1 MKFITVLTAMALA
14 SSSLATAHAEEAT
27 VHLFLNEDTAETK
40 IDGLKVGLRA
50 ELTDKNL
57 KERDFT
63 RRPRVWLTC
72 YDNGRQIMSVDTAD
86 DLDPW
91 PSVTSDRDVEV
102 NAKLTSQTGS
112 FPDLSA
118 PLRASRVTHLL
129 TISVDVTGRAQEIA
143 RTWLQGFPIKVTAT
157 PGGKLNDLNLVIFV
171 DARSSIFRA
180 EAAALIRG
188 CDVLAAND
196 RR

>member
-1 MKFITVLTAMALA
+1 MKFIRVFAVIAFVSSGLA
-14 SSSLATAHAEEAT
+14 SAHAAEAT

-40 IDGLKVGLRA
+40 IDGLNVRLRA
-50 ELTDKNL
+50 ELTDKDL

-91 PSVTSDRDVEV
+91 PSITGDRDVVV

-112 FPDLSA
+112 FSDLSA

-129 TISVDVTGRAQEIA
+129 TISIDVTGRAQEIA

-157 PGGKLNDLNLVIFV
+157 SGGELNDLNLVIFA
-171 DARSSIFRA
+171 DARSSIFRT
-180 EAAALIRG
+180 EAAAFIRG
-188 CDVLAAND
+188 CDVLATN
-196 RR
+196 

>member
-1 MKFITVLTAMALA
+1 MKFTRALVA
-14 SSSLATAHAEEAT
+14 IALISSGLATAHAEEAT
-27 VHLFLNEDTAETK
+27 VHLFLDEDTAETK
-40 IDGLKVGLRA
+40 IDGLNVRLRA

-57 KERDFT
+57 KERDFM

-72 YDNGRQIMSVDTAD
+72 YDTGRQIMSIDTAD

-112 FPDLSA
+112 FSDLSA

-129 TISVDVTGRAQEIA
+129 TISVDVTGRAQEIV
-143 RTWLQGFPIKVTAT
+143 RTWLQGFPIQVTAA
-157 PGGKLNDLNLVIFV
+157 PGGELNDLNLAIFA
-171 DARSSIFRA
+171 DARSSVFRT
-180 EAAALIRG
+180 ESAALVRG
-188 CDVLAAND
+188 CDVLAAH
-196 RR
+196 